1 MNLMVDSWAD
11 GRQDIDA
18 DERAGLK
25 SEILDGHDRGT
36 NTTQKYLTDTT
47 N

>member
-1 MNLMVDSWAD
+1 MGAAAHPVRDRWPRL
-11 GRQDIDA
+11 
-18 DERAGLK
+18 ERETALT
-25 SEILDGHDRGT
+25 SEILDGHDWGA